1 MQKISWGIKSLLE
14 KTHAQYIITT
24 IIHLFE
30 INKEDGLLSLAYLL
44 KASFIFP
51 LSSCLQDRQRHCS
64 PRENPRATLWC
75 LCSAFAFQHRKVPN
89 LGTNAQCVLK
99 WDPVGCS
106 GGRSAE
112 RPAAA
117 ASAFPCSLSPA
128 VFLWARLLAPYCHGR
143 DHEQSVLSLAVW

>member
-30 INKEDGLLSLAYLL
+30 INREDGLLSLACLL

-51 LSSCLQDRQRHCS
+51 LGQAETRQPH
-64 PRENPRATLWC
+64 RETLWC
-75 LCSAFAFQHRKVPN
+75 VCSAFASQHRKEPS
-89 LGTNAQCVLK
+89 LGTNAQCVLD

-112 RPAAA
+112 RLAAA
-117 ASAFPCSLSPA
+117 ASAFPHSLPPT
-128 VFLWARLLAPYCHGR
+128 VLLWARLLVPYCHGR